1 MQRSDEEESPQ
12 VSEAAEIL
20 EMHAVLR
27 RAFEALPDPSGVDRN
42 ELFFHGFDPQGGA
55 AERACFD
62 SLRSF
67 GRSWRNRV
75 LVDERCQGDSHWP
88 VLKRYRAMRAHWKT
102 CADPQN
108 PTKEEIL
115 RIIEAGKAAL

>member
-1 MQRSDEEESPQ
+1 MPQ

-27 RAFEALPDPSGVDRN
+27 RTFEALPDAAGVDRG
-42 ELFFHGFDPQGGA
+42 ELFFLGFDPQGNA
-55 AERACFD
+55 AERACFE

-67 GRSWRNRV
+67 RSWRDRV
-75 LVDERCQGDSHWP
+75 LVDDLCSGDSHWP
-88 VLKRYRAMRAHWKT
+88 VLKRYRAMRAHWKA

-108 PTKEEIL
+108 PTKEEMR
-115 RIIEAGKAAL
+115 RIIEAGRAAL